1 MKSRLDII
9 EYRLQEFIEKTIFL
23 FPWNNHQSQFAHL
36 LVEAV
41 ERTLIQDSSG
51 NILMVN
57 DYSIIANP
65 DMTLL
70 WQNNPQFLSDLSM
83 VLLKAAQ
90 DVGLAFH
97 YPPTFQLVAD
107 PTLQSGAFRI
117 EPAGVSQ
124 AIEETGVMSVAPQTK
139 KEPPDS
145 LPSNAF
151 LILNGNQIYS
161 LRLPVVKIGRRL
173 DNDLVIDDPRISRS
187 HALLRAIHGQ
197 YILCDLNST
206 GGTNINGL
214 QITQQSLQPG
224 DVISLAGVS
233 IIYGEESG
241 PDQQI
246 IDGNTTAIK
255 PPRSRKS

>member
-1 MKSRLDII
+1 MKSRLEMI
-9 EYRLQEFIEKTIFL
+9 EYRLQGFIEKTIFL
-23 FPWNNHQSQFAHL
+23 FPWNNRQSVFAHQ

-41 ERTLIQDSSG
+41 EHTLIQDSSG
-51 NILMVN
+51 NISMVN

-65 DMTLL
+65 ELILL
-70 WQNNPQFLSDLSM
+70 WQNNPKFLSDLSM
-83 VLLKAAQ
+83 VLLEAAQ
-90 DVGLAFH
+90 DVGLAFP
-97 YPPTFQLVAD
+97 YLPTFQLVAD
-107 PTLQSGAFRI
+107 PSLPGGGFRI

-124 AIEETGVMSVAPQTK
+124 AIEETGVMSVTPQAK
-139 KEPPDS
+139 KEPPDA

-161 LRLPVVKIGRRL
+161 LRLAVVKIGRRL
-173 DNDLVIDDPRISRS
+173 DNDLVIDDPRISRD

-214 QITQQSLQPG
+214 RISQQPLRPG

-233 IIYGEESG
+233 IIYSEESG
-241 PDQQI
+241 QDQQI

-255 PPRSRKS
+255 PPHSRKS